1 MLLFYRLYDWQTMN
15 RKDIRDILKAQAPN
29 TQLEFEHR
37 TKEVVV
43 QFAEQVSMQP
53 VVFIVAVAA
62 VVIVVLVG
70 LSAHTLLILKLW
82 P

>member
-1 MLLFYRLYDWQTMN
+1 MS

-43 QFAEQVSMQP
+43 QFAEQVSVQL
-53 VVFIVAVAA
+53 VVTAAAIAVAVGKK
-62 VVIVVLVG
+62 IF
-70 LSAHTLLILKLW
+70 
-82 P
+82 

>member
-1 MLLFYRLYDWQTMN
+1 MLFYRLYDWQTMN

-37 TKEVVV
+37 TNEVVV
-43 QFAEQVSMQP
+43 QFAEQVSMHLLVVD
-53 VVFIVAVAA
+53 VVFLGISVYKA
-62 VVIVVLVG
+62 
-70 LSAHTLLILKLW
+70 LILQLW

>member
-1 MLLFYRLYDWQTMN
+1 MN
-15 RKDIRDILKAQAPN
+15 KKDIRDILKAQAPN

-43 QFAEQVSMQP
+43 QFAEQVSMQL
-53 VVFIVAVAA
+53 VVFVLGVAA

-70 LSAHTLLILKLW
+70 LSVYKVLILKLW

>member
-1 MLLFYRLYDWQTMN
+1 MN

-43 QFAEQVSMQP
+43 QFAEQVSMQ
-53 VVFIVAVAA
+53 VVVATAA
-62 VVIVVLVG
+62 VVVVISFYKAV
-70 LSAHTLLILKLW
+70 IF
-82 P
+82 